1 VNQMIEID
9 GGQGEG
15 GGQILRSA
23 LALSLITKKPF
34 RISNIRGKR
43 PKPGLMRQHLACI
56 DAAKTISNSKA
67 STTVQEP
74 LQIGSG
80 SLEFLPGDVVAGD
93 YEFSIGSAGSCMLV
107 LQTVI
112 WPLLLIES
120 KSQLR
125 LRGGTHNTMAPSA
138 TCLQHTLPQVLAQCG
153 GQVDID
159 VHRHG
164 FYPRGGG
171 EVVVSLQ
178 GVESFLPM
186 SFLERGKA
194 IETQFHCLHAAISP
208 GVAKRELAK
217 VAELS
222 GVSSEACLKNVA
234 LRGNEGPGNALL
246 AIARYGSVTEV
257 FSEYGEQGVSAER
270 VAEKLVAKLRKYQSS
285 KAPIGPHLAD
295 QLLLPMALAGE
306 GTFLCT
312 EVTQHTKTNA
322 EIIQRFLDCV
332 IQIGKETSEGYRVTC
347 TRK

>member
-1 VNQMIEID
+1 MIEID
-9 GGQGEG
+9 GSQGEG

-56 DAAKTISNSKA
+56 DAAKIISNSNA
-67 STTVQEP
+67 ATISQEA
-74 LQIGSG
+74 LQIGSS
-80 SLEFLPGDVVAGD
+80 SLQFLPGDALAGE

-107 LQTVI
+107 FQTVL
-112 WPLLLIES
+112 WPLLLVAA

-125 LRGGTHNTMAPSA
+125 LRGGTHNPMAPSA
-138 TCLQHTLPQVLAQCG
+138 TCLQHTLPQVLSQCG
-153 GQVDID
+153 GQIDIE

-171 EVVVSLQ
+171 DVVVELH
-178 GVESFLPM
+178 GVESLRPM
-186 SFLERGKA
+186 SFVERGEV
-194 IETQFHCLHAAISP
+194 IETQFQCLHAAISP
-208 GVAKRELAK
+208 SVAKRELAK
-217 VAELS
+217 VAELCS
-222 GVSSEACLKNVA
+222 VSSELDLKNIT

-246 AIARYGSVTEV
+246 AIAKYSSVTEV

-285 KAPIGPHLAD
+285 NAPIGPHLAD
-295 QLLLPMALAGE
+295 QLLLPMALAGD
-306 GTFLCT
+306 GMFLCT
-312 EVTQHTKTNA
+312 EITQHTKTNA

-332 IQIGKETSEGYRVTC
+332 IDIGEATNEGYRVTC
-347 TRK
+347 RRK

>member
-1 VNQMIEID
+1 MIEID
-9 GGQGEG
+9 GSQGEG

-56 DAAKTISNSKA
+56 DAAKAISNSKA
-67 STTVQEP
+67 NTADQK
-74 LQIGSG
+74 LLAIGSG
-80 SLEFLPGDVVAGD
+80 SLEFLPGSVVAGD

-107 LQTVI
+107 LQTVL
-112 WPLLLIES
+112 WPLLLKDA

-125 LRGGTHNTMAPSA
+125 LRGGTHNPMAPSA
-138 TCLQHTLPQVLAQCG
+138 ACLQHTLPQVLAQCG

-171 EVVVSLQ
+171 EVVVSLH
-178 GVESFLPM
+178 GVESLRPL
-186 SFLERGKA
+186 SFLERGDA
-194 IETQFHCLHAAISP
+194 IEMQFHCLHAAISP

-246 AIARYGSVTEV
+246 AIAKYGYVTEV

-270 VAEKLVAKLRKYQSS
+270 VAENLVAKLRKYQSS
-285 KAPIGPHLAD
+285 TAPIGPHLAD

-306 GTFLCT
+306 GSFMCT

-332 IQIGKETSEGYRVTC
+332 MEIGGKTSDGYRVAC
-347 TRK
+347 IRQ